1 MKKERQKPRK
11 VDIREHRFVPECS
24 TTSKIFVDK
33 RTKGKSRNALKK
45 RLKDE
50 DFS

>member
-1 MKKERQKPRK
+1 MKTKNKK
-11 VDIREHRFVPECS
+11 VKIDIREHRFVPECS

-33 RTKGKSRNALKK
+33 KTKGKSRNALKK
-45 RLKDE
+45 RLRDG